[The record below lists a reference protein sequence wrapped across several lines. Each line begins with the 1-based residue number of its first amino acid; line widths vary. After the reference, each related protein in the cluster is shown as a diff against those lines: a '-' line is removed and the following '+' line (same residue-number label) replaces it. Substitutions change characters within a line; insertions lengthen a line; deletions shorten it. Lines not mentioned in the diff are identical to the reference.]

1 MPARFLVRVS
11 AAAFA
16 EYADRRCRQFAEV
29 IVTKR
34 AGVTGVIAVFAMV
47 LQAASAQAQ
56 FNPLTIVGKVVST
69 AMDVRSKSEV
79 ANDTEIAAGANKRL
93 LDDERA
99 EWKGVSLLVF
109 AQHVVLAGAVQS
121 DEAKKLVAG
130 VVKQDQRIR
139 SLVNELVVIR
149 KAGDDGSMIK
159 NTAIDTKIDAVLT
172 AAKGISSVNMRW
184 KTVNGN
190 VVLMGV
196 AQSKDE
202 ANLVLLKVRELD
214 GVKSVKSHLRVVVP
228 KK

>member
-1 MPARFLVRVS
+1 
-11 AAAFA
+11 
-16 EYADRRCRQFAEV
+16 
-29 IVTKR
+29 
-34 AGVTGVIAVFAMV
+34 
-47 LQAASAQAQ
+47 
-56 FNPLTIVGKVVST
+56 
-69 AMDVRSKSEV
+69 MDVRTKAEV
-79 ANDTEIAAGANKRL
+79 ANDTEISAGANKRL
-93 LDDERA
+93 LDDKHA

-149 KAGDDGSMIK
+149 KVGDDGSLIK
-159 NTAIDTKIDAVLT
+159 DKTTDTKIDAVLT
-172 AAKGISSVNMRW
+172 ATKGIGSVNMRW

-202 ANLVLLKVRELD
+202 ANLVTLKVRELD